1 MNVRFDIML
10 LYEIVL
16 TKTRDVF
23 INKYDAQQ
31 IASLDGIRRFRLF
44 EYPDGACVKVVTAAE
59 SVNSTSSAN
68 IYVRTEEEIPA
79 AYEAL
84 IDRNIKEL
92 QVHIAKLSK
101 LKKGFD

>member
-1 MNVRFDIML
+1 ML
-10 LYEIVL
+10 LYEIAM
-16 TKTRDVF
+16 TKSYEIF
-23 INKYDAQQ
+23 INKYTAKQL
-31 IASLDGIRRFRLF
+31 ASLDGIQRFRLF

-101 LKKGFD
+101 LKKGLD